1 MPLFSSTR
9 ERWLWLW
16 TLAVVAA
23 IASSLWV
30 GGQLAEALRDL
41 DALEEALSAGLFLL
55 GMLLVG
61 ATVVVQGVW
70 ARPGRLEI
78 AVAMG
83 IAAVYLLVFL
93 RIAVLEERSHLIEYG
108 VLGVFV
114 YAALAERTSQGRRL
128 PLPPSVLAD
137 PGHGGAGPPR
147 RVSPAGRP
155 QSRLRPVGHPLQRA
169 GGGAGGGGV
178 RRAGVGT
185 AARGWGVRG

>member
-128 PLPPSVLAD
+128 PLPPSVLAVLGTGALGLLDECLQLAVPSRVFD
-137 PGHGGAGPPR
+137 PWDILFNVLAGALAVGACVVLGWARRRGG
-147 RVSPAGRP
+147 
-155 QSRLRPVGHPLQRA
+155 
-169 GGGAGGGGV
+169 
-178 RRAGVGT
+178 
-185 AARGWGVRG
+185 